1 MMAWKGQKQRAHG
14 PGAFTQGHTLLEARC
29 GGSWSWC
36 WGFAKDGRLPPAL
49 GFMGTSQAPEGVSLL
64 TEGEN
69 DPLPH
74 RRNNVMAD
82 LILVVGPT
90 GNAKGWRVRGVCW
103 RVCGVCATMSE
114 QRYFL
119 FVPSS
124 FA

>member
-1 MMAWKGQKQRAHG
+1 MAWTGWEKQRAHG
-14 PGAFTQGHTLLEARC
+14 PGASTGTCPAGGPLRGQLVLVLEPLV
-29 GGSWSWC
+29 
-36 WGFAKDGRLPPAL
+36 KDGRLPPAL

-64 TEGEN
+64 TAGKN

-74 RRNNVMAD
+74 RRKNITAD

-90 GNAKGWRVRGVCW
+90 WSAKGWRLRGVY
-103 RVCGVCATMSE
+103 ATTSE

-119 FVPSS
+119 LVPSS